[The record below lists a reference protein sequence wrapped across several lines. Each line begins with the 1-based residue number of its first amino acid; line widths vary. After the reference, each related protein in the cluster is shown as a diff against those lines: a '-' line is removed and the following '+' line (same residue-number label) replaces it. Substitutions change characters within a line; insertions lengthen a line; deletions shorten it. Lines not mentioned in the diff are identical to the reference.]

1 MPPKKRMMPPPL
13 TLNNLETVAPI
24 QEGQVLQ
31 LPDNNGPP
39 LPHLLTGR
47 MNNLILTE
55 VDDQQKQRLQNFLD
69 LKKKLGEPKSDDDY
83 EKVAELGS
91 GNGGVV
97 DRVRHKGTQVEMA
110 RKMIMM
116 DVKPTIRKQIVTELK
131 ILHECNSPYIV
142 GFFGAYQCDGEVNI
156 FMEYMDGGS
165 LDLIM
170 KKMGRIH
177 EPYTRKIT
185 HAVLRGLAYLREKHQ
200 IIHRDVKPSNI
211 LVNSQGEIKICDFG
225 VSGQLIDSMANTF
238 VGTRSYM
245 SPERLQGSQYSVASD
260 LWSLGLSLLEISL
273 GIYPIPPPDPE
284 TLNQIFGPQAAD
296 SDNQMMQN
304 TTTGARAQARG
315 AVVPAAARPQPK
327 PMAIFELLEYIVNQ
341 PPPKLPAKV
350 FSENMRDFVDRCLK
364 RNANERA
371 DLSSLIN
378 HEWLKGVETDKID
391 IAEWVSSISQ
401 VPTSPKS

>member
-1 MPPKKRMMPPPL
+1 MG
-13 TLNNLETVAPI
+13 A
-24 QEGQVLQ
+24 
-31 LPDNNGPP
+31 
-39 LPHLLTGR
+39 
-47 MNNLILTE
+47 
-55 VDDQQKQRLQNFLD
+55 DDV
-69 LKKKLGEPKSDDDY
+69 Y
-83 EKVAELGS
+83 EKVTELGS

-97 DRVRHKGTQVEMA
+97 DRVCHKATGVRIA
-110 RKMIMM
+110 RKKIMM
-116 DVKPTIRKQIVTELK
+116 DVKPAIRKLIVTECN

-142 GFFGAYQCDGEVNI
+142 GYFGAYQCDGEVNI

-165 LDLIM
+165 LDLVM
-170 KKMGRIH
+170 KKKGKID
-177 EPYTRKIT
+177 EQYSRKIT
-185 HAVLRGLAYLREKHQ
+185 YAVLRGLSYLRERHK
-200 IIHRDVKPSNI
+200 IIHRDIKPSNI

-273 GIYPIPPPDPE
+273 GIYPIPPPDQE
-284 TLNQIFGPQAAD
+284 TLVQIFGPQVAE
-296 SDNQMMQN
+296 DNHVKQSMPPPPAPV
-304 TTTGARAQARG
+304 TSRPQAR
-315 AVVPAAARPQPK
+315 AARPQPK

-350 FSENMRDFVDRCLK
+350 FSEHMRDFVDRCLK

-378 HEWLKGVETDKID
+378 HEWLKGVETDNID
-391 IAEWVSSISQ
+391 IAQWVSSISD
-401 VPTSPKS
+401 VPTSPQN

>member
-1 MPPKKRMMPPPL
+1 MGENVQAEGNLPNQSENTSMMQNLIPKMTDLAVTEVAEKQQQR
-13 TLNNLETVAPI
+13 LET
-24 QEGQVLQ
+24 
-31 LPDNNGPP
+31 
-39 LPHLLTGR
+39 
-47 MNNLILTE
+47 
-55 VDDQQKQRLQNFLD
+55 FLNT
-69 LKKKLGEPKSDDDY
+69 KKKLGEPKNDPDEY
-83 EKVAELGS
+83 EKIRELGA

-97 DRVRHKGTQVEMA
+97 HCVRHKKSGVIMA
-110 RKMIMM
+110 RKLILM
-116 DVKPTIRKQIVTELK
+116 DVKQQIRKQIVTELK
-131 ILHECNSPYIV
+131 ILHECRSPYIV
-142 GFFGAYQCDGEVNI
+142 GYFGAYQCDGEINI

-165 LDLIM
+165 LDLILR
-170 KKMGRIH
+170 KKGRI
-177 EPYTRKIT
+177 EEKYTRKIT
-185 HAVLRGLAYLREKHQ
+185 YAVLKGLEYLREKHQ
-200 IIHRDVKPSNI
+200 IIHRDIKPSNI

-245 SPERLQGSQYSVASD
+245 SPERLQGSQYSVSSD

-284 TLNQIFGPQAAD
+284 TLVQIFGPQVAD
-296 SDNQMMQN
+296 DNHVMQPP
-304 TTTGARAQARG
+304 TSAGLRAQARG
-315 AVVPAAARPQPK
+315 AVVPAATRPTPK

-341 PPPKLPAKV
+341 PPPKLPPRV

>member
-1 MPPKKRMMPPPL
+1 MPPKKRPMPPPL
-13 TLNNLETVAPI
+13 TLSNLETVGTIP
-24 QEGQVLQ
+24 EEQVLQ
-31 LPDNNGPP
+31 TNNTAPAMQDLIP
-39 LPHLLTGR
+39 K
-47 MNNLILTE
+47 MNDMIITE
-55 VDDQQKQRLQNFLD
+55 VDDQQRQRLENFLQ
-69 LKKKLGEPKSDDDY
+69 LKKKLGEPKSDDEY
-83 EKVAELGS
+83 EKIAELGS

-97 DRVRHKGTQVEMA
+97 DRVRHGRTDINMA

-116 DVKPTIRKQIVTELK
+116 DVKPAIRKLIVNELK

-142 GFFGAYQCDGEVNI
+142 GYFGAYQCDGEVNV

-165 LDLIM
+165 LDVILRKIG
-170 KKMGRIH
+170 KIP

-200 IIHRDVKPSNI
+200 IIHRDIKPSNI
-211 LVNSQGEIKICDFG
+211 LVNTQGEIKICDFG

-273 GIYPIPPPDPE
+273 GIYPIPPPDQE
-284 TLNQIFGPQAAD
+284 TLVQIFGPQVAD
-296 SDNQMMQN
+296 DNHVMQPPMSA
-304 TTTGARAQARG
+304 GSRAQARG
-315 AVVPAAARPQPK
+315 AVVPAVNRPQPK

-341 PPPKLPAKV
+341 PPPQLPSRV
-350 FSENMRDFVDRCLK
+350 FSEHMRDFVDRCLK

-378 HEWLKGVETDKID
+378 HEWLKGVETDDID
-391 IAEWVSSISQ
+391 IAEWVTSISQ
-401 VPTSPKS
+401 IPTSPQA